1 MSVHEDMMSD
11 WGHRF
16 DNAIPEMLEAGK
28 RVLIYAGDQD
38 IICNE
43 LGNRW
48 WVDALEWSGRTEW
61 DRAQDEPWE
70 VDGEHAGTIKTAG
83 GLSFVSVAGAGHM
96 VPMDKPKQGLDM
108 ITRFITHEKNKPR
121 EMPTRN
127 TPFIE
132 Q

>member
-1 MSVHEDMMSD
+1 
-11 WGHRF
+11 
-16 DNAIPEMLEAGK
+16 MLEAGK

-48 WVDALEWSGRTEW
+48 WVEWA
-61 DRAQDEPWE
+61 RAQDEPWE

-108 ITRFITHEKNKPR
+108 ITRFITHEKNERNEIKPR